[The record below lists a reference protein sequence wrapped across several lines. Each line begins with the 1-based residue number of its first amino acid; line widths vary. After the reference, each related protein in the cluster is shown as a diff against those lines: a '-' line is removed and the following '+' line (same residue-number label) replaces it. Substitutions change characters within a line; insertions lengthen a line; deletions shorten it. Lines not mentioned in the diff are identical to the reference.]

1 MLTRQKSAL
10 NRLKLFPTV
19 VTNLYYVEILS
30 TGKYSACRFM
40 LQGNDIN
47 SLFVG
52 SSFSYCEIYDTIT
65 VNLNTSLQQYS
76 CHKS

>member
-40 LQGNDIN
+40 LQGNDIPGKQFCLLAVH
-47 SLFVG
+47 SV
-52 SSFSYCEIYDTIT
+52 T
-65 VNLNTSLQQYS
+65 V
-76 CHKS
+76 KSMIQSQ